1 MKFLSSIYSGQP
13 AGRLCQSLWITTV
26 CNNNKKMIS
35 SLLSATAALIFRLE
49 HVLSLLWFLYW
60 ACELFLGWNIFF
72 SYFDFFYLV
81 NYFAPSAGPLRWKPV
96 EDQSLQQLFISTI
109 TIVRVAFF
117 SLLAYPVA
125 IVAWL
130 RFQYQ
135 NCSLRQRAIVCL
147 FITILQKGFWQAIC
161 RRSNLQIA
169 LSVVQILDIISNLI
183 SIFHNLWIYLV

>member
-13 AGRLCQSLWITTV
+13 AGRLCQSLWITTTV

-35 SLLSATAALIFRLE
+35 SLLSATGALIFWLE
-49 HVLSLLWFLYW
+49 HILSSLWFFFW
-60 ACELFLGWNIFF
+60 AYKLFLGYIIFLFWFLLSSELFCNICWF
-72 SYFDFFYLV
+72 SEV
-81 NYFAPSAGPLRWKPV
+81 ETSGGSISAATVHFHSYKCKESICFL
-96 EDQSLQQLFISTI
+96 S
-109 TIVRVAFF
+109 AC
-117 SLLAYPVA
+117 PVA
-125 IVAWL
+125 RVAWL

-169 LSVVQILDIISNLI
+169 LSVVQILDISNLI
-183 SIFHNLWIYLV
+183 